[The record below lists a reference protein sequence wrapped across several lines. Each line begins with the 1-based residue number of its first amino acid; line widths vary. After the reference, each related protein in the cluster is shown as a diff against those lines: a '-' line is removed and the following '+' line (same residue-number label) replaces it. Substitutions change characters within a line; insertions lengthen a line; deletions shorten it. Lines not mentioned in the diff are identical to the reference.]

1 MLHYQKC
8 RRRWSCR
15 KSETKKSLSH
25 TENKEQ
31 NDRGNSFY
39 MSNYITCKQIKL
51 SSPKTGRM
59 MHMMELFAIYKR
71 LTLVHGNSNQ
81 KRLVVAV
88 LISDKID

>member
-25 TENKEQ
+25 TEKKEQ

-71 LTLVHGNSNQ
+71 LTLDPKTEKS
-81 KRLVVAV
+81 
-88 LISDKID
+88 